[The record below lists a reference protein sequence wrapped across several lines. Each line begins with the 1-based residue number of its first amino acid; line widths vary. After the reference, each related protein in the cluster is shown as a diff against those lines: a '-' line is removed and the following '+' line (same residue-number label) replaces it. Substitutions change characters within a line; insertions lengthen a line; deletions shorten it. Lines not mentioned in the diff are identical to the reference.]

1 MEEQLLQQ
9 IKYYL
14 SGKMTK
20 EEYAELSEGHITHY
34 GDKLNSKQS
43 FDTKKPRNTSKH
55 AGFRALKE

>member
-20 EEYAELSEGHITHY
+20 EEYAELSEGSMILRRTLY
-34 GDKLNSKQS
+34 NNFL
-43 FDTKKPRNTSKH
+43 
-55 AGFRALKE
+55 